1 MKKYLFSIFVIFS
14 FVFNSKAQ
22 DGFEN
27 ILLAPSS
34 DSNKLLQ
41 AYFAPAME
49 GFIYSMN
56 NSWYHTAKVHK
67 KFGFDLTIGLSGA
80 IVPSEKELFNIS
92 ALGLSNSLSTNATS
106 ASTFAGPDVPT
117 TFTVSKTVT
126 INDPTSPA
134 NGQTR
139 TVTANFDTP
148 GGITGDLPLNAVPS
162 PVAQLNVGLPF
173 KLEAM
178 VRFFPETDLGDDGGS
193 AKMLGLGLKKEITS
207 WFGPLDKLPL
217 HVSLL
222 ATYTSMDVNYAF
234 ADVNSGNFQMLN
246 AAAGFELR
254 SYTAQAIASL
264 NFPII
269 NIYGGLGYSSGT
281 SKFNM
286 SGTYTGQFTYTEAG
300 QTYTYEE
307 SLTPPNMEFDASGFS
322 TTIGARL
329 SLGFFKIFGSY
340 TLQEYNTV
348 SAGIAISIR

>member
-1 MKKYLFSIFVIFS
+1 MKKYILIFLGVFALS
-14 FVFNSKAQ
+14 FNTKAQ

-34 DSNKLLQ
+34 DTNKLMQ

-56 NSWYHTAKVHK
+56 SGWYHTAKVHK
-67 KFGFDLTIGLSGA
+67 KLGFDISVGLSA
-80 IVPSEKELFNIS
+80 SIVPSEKELFNIS
-92 ALGLSNSLSTNATS
+92 ALGLSSSVSSSATNG
-106 ASTFAGPDVPT
+106 STFAGPDSPT
-117 TFTVSKTVT
+117 TFNVT
-126 INDPTSPA
+126 KKVIIS
-134 NGQTR
+134 GQER
-139 TVTANFDTP
+139 EVTASFDTP
-148 GGITGDLPLNAVPS
+148 GGVTGDLPLNAVPA
-162 PVAQLNVGLPF
+162 PVAQFNLGLPF

-234 ADVNSGNFQMLN
+234 ADVNSGGFQMSN
-246 AAAGFELR
+246 ASANFELR
-254 SYTAQAIASL
+254 SFTAQAIASL

-269 NIYGGLGYSSGT
+269 NIYGGLGYRSGT
-281 SKFNM
+281 SKLNM
-286 SGTYTGQFTYTEAG
+286 TGSYKGEYTYSESG
-300 QTYTYEE
+300 QTFTHTE
-307 SLTPPNMEFDASGFS
+307 SITPPNMEFDAGGFS
-322 TTIGARL
+322 TTVGARL
-329 SLGFFKIFGSY
+329 SLAFFKIFGSY

>member
-1 MKKYLFSIFVIFS
+1 MKKYLLIFMGVFALS
-14 FVFNSKAQ
+14 FNTKAQ

-34 DSNKLLQ
+34 DTNKLLQ
-41 AYFAPAME
+41 AYFTPAME
-49 GFIYSMN
+49 GFIYAMN
-56 NSWYHTAKVHK
+56 DGWFHTAKVHK
-67 KFGFDLTIGLSGA
+67 KLGFDISVGLNAS
-80 IVPSEKELFNIS
+80 IVPTEKELFSIS
-92 ALGLSNSLSTNATS
+92 ALGLSSSVSSNATNG
-106 ASTFAGPDVPT
+106 STFAGPDSST
-117 TFTVSKTVT
+117 TFTVTKDVT
-126 INDPTSPA
+126 ISDPTSPA
-134 NGQTR
+134 NGLTR
-139 TVTANFDTP
+139 SVTANFDTP
-148 GGITGDLPLNAVPS
+148 GGVTGELPLNAVPA
-162 PVAQLNVGLPF
+162 PVAQFNLGLPF

-234 ADVNSGNFQMLN
+234 ADVNSGGFQMTN
-246 AAAGFELR
+246 ASANFELR

-269 NIYGGLGYSSGT
+269 NIYGGLGYRSGT
-281 SKFNM
+281 SKLNM
-286 SGTYTGQFTYTEAG
+286 TGTYKGE
-300 QTYTYEE
+300 YTYSEGGQSFTHTE
-307 SLTPPNMEFDASGFS
+307 TITPPNMEFDAGGFS
-322 TTIGARL
+322 TTVGARL
-329 SLGFFKIFGSY
+329 SLAFFKIFGSY